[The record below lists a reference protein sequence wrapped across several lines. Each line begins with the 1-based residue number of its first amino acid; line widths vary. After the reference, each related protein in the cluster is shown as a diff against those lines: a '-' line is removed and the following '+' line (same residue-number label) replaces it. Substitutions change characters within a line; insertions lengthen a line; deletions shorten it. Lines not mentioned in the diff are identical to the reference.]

1 MLLLFYKQTLY
12 KGRIYWFLMNFKF
25 KNENEN
31 IYKNKKTEKI
41 NALKQRKKIINY
53 FIFQEVRQIIICSGE
68 GLYWGLVDKILLSK
82 R

>member
-1 MLLLFYKQTLY
+1 
-12 KGRIYWFLMNFKF
+12 MNFKF

-68 GLYWGLVDKILLSK
+68 GLY
-82 R
+82 